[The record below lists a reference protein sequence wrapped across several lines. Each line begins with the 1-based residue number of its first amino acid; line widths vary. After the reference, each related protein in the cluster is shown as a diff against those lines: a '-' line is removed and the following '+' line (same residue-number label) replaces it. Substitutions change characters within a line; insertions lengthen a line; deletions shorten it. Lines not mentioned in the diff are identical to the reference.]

1 MNLEIIKS
9 NLKGEVYAPTSKSL
23 FHRALIVACISKG
36 ESVLHGDYS
45 SDDVMMTIHA
55 LEALGAKFDFKDREI
70 VCYPIEKVE
79 TAKIDCGESGSTLR
93 FILPLASALGVKAT
107 FGGRGKL
114 GNRPIGELLE
124 ELKGIKTDYDGGL
137 PFSINGKLES
147 SDYEIDGSES
157 SQFVSGLMMS
167 MLTLNGEHKLKL
179 KGLKSR
185 PYVDLTVSV
194 ITAFGGK
201 IEQDNGDYHIDGS
214 ALKGRDFD
222 IEGDF
227 SGASFLFALGAL
239 NGDVKISGLNDRSKQ
254 GDKAFLN
261 LLKKMNAKIT
271 FDENAYRVEKSE
283 LSGTDFDFS
292 DCPDLAPIAA
302 VVMARAKGI
311 SRIYG
316 ANRLTAKESD
326 RKQGI
331 IKMLTALG
339 IKVKD
344 LGDTLEVEGGEFKPC
359 VLDGQ
364 ADHRM
369 VMSGAVALSLCGG
382 VVTDCEAVSKS
393 YKNFFDDFKSL
404 GGRYVR

>member
-9 NLKGEVYAPTSKSL
+9 NLKGKVYAPTSKSL

-36 ESVLHGDYS
+36 ESVLYGDYS
-45 SDDVMMTIHA
+45 SDDVIATINA
-55 LEALGAKFDFKDREI
+55 LKSLGAKFDFKDREI
-70 VCYPIEKVE
+70 VCHPIEKVE

-93 FILPLASALGVKAT
+93 FILPLAAALGVKAT

-137 PFSINGKLES
+137 PFSINGKLENG
-147 SDYEIDGSES
+147 DYEIDGSES

-167 MLTLNGEHKLKL
+167 MLTLDGEHKLKL

-185 PYVDLTVSV
+185 PYVDLTLSV

-201 IEQDNGDYHIDGS
+201 VEQDNGDYHIDGS
-214 ALKGRDFD
+214 ALKGREFD

-239 NGDVKISGLNDRSKQ
+239 NGDVEVLGLSDRSKQ
-254 GDKAFLN
+254 GDKVFLN

-283 LSGTDFDFS
+283 LSGADFDFS

-316 ANRLTAKESD
+316 ANRLTVKESD

-344 LGDTLEVEGGEFKPC
+344 LGDTLEIEGGEFKPC
-359 VLDGQ
+359 ALNGQ
-364 ADHRM
+364 ADRSLL
-369 VMSGAVALSLCGG
+369 VFVAES
-382 VVTDCEAVSKS
+382 
-393 YKNFFDDFKSL
+393 
-404 GGRYVR
+404 